1 MFSIILIYFTI
12 FLIFVSTT
20 YTQQLQW
27 ILLSDGSSTDTPEAR
42 RDAALGFDQAFLI
55 LYGGRTQTGTPQQD
69 TYSFNLLTGQWD
81 PLSFP
86 APPPGRYGMASAS
99 SVTSGLYIFGGF
111 GFQGSS
117 PYYNPYLSYA
127 AAQDVPNYNYE
138 TPPNF
143 IQNPILMNNPNFVNN
158 PNYNPLSGTGYN
170 HGKNYNDDDDRVDEN
185 YYPFRDAWFLSYAT
199 KTWQET
205 QTSQYARGFG
215 SAAVSTVT
223 NDIPKIV
230 YTMGKSRDWMH
241 SFVEIIGKGSAGL
254 SQTGTTQAAMIMN
267 DLPSYSPAYP
277 HARYGHSTALLTD
290 NHLLLFG
297 GCLSGYGKGGPCPS
311 KDSWLLYIDRGH
323 WERLGEC
330 PPTKTGAAMV
340 ALPSYSTCAGMG
352 QGSIDASASVSLG
365 IEQPVAVLWGGREFN
380 PSSIRTYPSPRD
392 EVAVFSLSQKEWH
405 LKRAAPSPTDG
416 SYPMQREGAAF
427 VAGCFQ
433 GAPGMF
439 VFGGRATV
447 DRRLLS
453 DLWFLQASP
462 QDVLAAP
469 NSRGCIYPFSYY
481 HLHGIFQFFTYGV
494 IFPIGY
500 FVGRHAVNSPVRR
513 PLHMILQIFGVAL
526 AICGFS
532 FGVHSVRAPSWLHF
546 KHAHAIIGIITFIL
560 TIIQFLMGLLG
571 ALILSRQPSNI
582 QRLSGSSQQGSQEG
596 FTQDRWG
603 GAGAWRIIHRILG
616 SIILTL
622 GLVNI
627 SLGVFLAVLPSPVWI
642 VWYIYMGLLVIILVS
657 MEIIP
662 LVCRRNIGSGGSF
675 KPKDIRVDPKGTSQS
690 SLKYSEEPTQEQS
703 SIVIPAPRR
712 SFGGVPS
719 SHSATFDNS
728 VYRNGGG
735 NNGNILDDMA
745 PLVSNQ
751 RQSRP
756 GDVSASASLP
766 EYNRH
771 NTREYPISTRKRNRP
786 GESGDV
792 EHYVGYSPEHE
803 QQMLYVEYFTSVSF
817 SFMGRYDRYPSNKS
831 STISLELGSNKP
843 WMAPNSQYLN
853 SGQPSSSTIHSD
865 RFPLYRRN

>member
-1 MFSIILIYFTI
+1 
-12 FLIFVSTT
+12 
-20 YTQQLQW
+20 
-27 ILLSDGSSTDTPEAR
+27 
-42 RDAALGFDQAFLI
+42 
-55 LYGGRTQTGTPQQD
+55 
-69 TYSFNLLTGQWD
+69 
-81 PLSFP
+81 
-86 APPPGRYGMASAS
+86 
-99 SVTSGLYIFGGF
+99 
-111 GFQGSS
+111 
-117 PYYNPYLSYA
+117 
-127 AAQDVPNYNYE
+127 
-138 TPPNF
+138 
-143 IQNPILMNNPNFVNN
+143 
-158 PNYNPLSGTGYN
+158 
-170 HGKNYNDDDDRVDEN
+170 
-185 YYPFRDAWFLSYAT
+185 
-199 KTWQET
+199 
-205 QTSQYARGFG
+205 
-215 SAAVSTVT
+215 
-223 NDIPKIV
+223 
-230 YTMGKSRDWMH
+230 
-241 SFVEIIGKGSAGL
+241 
-254 SQTGTTQAAMIMN
+254 
-267 DLPSYSPAYP
+267 
-277 HARYGHSTALLTD
+277 
-290 NHLLLFG
+290 
-297 GCLSGYGKGGPCPS
+297 
-311 KDSWLLYIDRGH
+311 
-323 WERLGEC
+323 
-330 PPTKTGAAMV
+330 
-340 ALPSYSTCAGMG
+340 
-352 QGSIDASASVSLG
+352 
-365 IEQPVAVLWGGREFN
+365 
-380 PSSIRTYPSPRD
+380 
-392 EVAVFSLSQKEWH
+392 
-405 LKRAAPSPTDG
+405 DG

-439 VFGGRATV
+439 VFGGRATA

-513 PLHMILQIFGVAL
+513 PLHMILQLFGVAL

-571 ALILSRQPSNI
+571 ALILSRQPSNV
-582 QRLSGSSQQGSQEG
+582 QRLSGSSHQGSQEG

-642 VWYIYMGLLVIILVS
+642 VWYIYMGVLVIILVS

-712 SFGGVPS
+712 SFGHVPS
-719 SHSATFDNS
+719 SHSSTFDNS

-751 RQSRP
+751 RQPRP

-766 EYNRH
+766 ENNRH

-792 EHYVGYSPEHE
+792 GHYVGYSPEHE
-803 QQMLYVEYFTSVSF
+803 QQM
-817 SFMGRYDRYPSNKS
+817 
-831 STISLELGSNKP
+831 
-843 WMAPNSQYLN
+843 
-853 SGQPSSSTIHSD
+853 
-865 RFPLYRRN
+865 